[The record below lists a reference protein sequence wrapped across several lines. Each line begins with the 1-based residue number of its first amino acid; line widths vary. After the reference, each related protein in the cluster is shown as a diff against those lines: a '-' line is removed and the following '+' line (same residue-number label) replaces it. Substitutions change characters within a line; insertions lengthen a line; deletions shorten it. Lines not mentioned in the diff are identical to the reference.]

1 VTGAACVIGLGSM
14 GYGAAVSLLRAGIDV
29 RGVDIRAEARE
40 RFQRAGGSAGASP
53 AEGAT
58 GAGIIFTFVV
68 NAEQTDEVLFGP
80 AGAAATLS
88 PGSVVAACATVAPAY
103 AEELGRR
110 LAAMG
115 LLMLDAPVS
124 GGAARAAKGDVTV
137 MASGAPQA
145 FAKAE
150 PFLRA
155 VAGRVYTL
163 GDAPGI
169 GSRVKMINQLL
180 AGVHI
185 AAAAE
190 AMALGIGTGADP
202 RQLYEVIVN
211 SAGSSWMFQ
220 DRVPH
225 VLAGDYTPRSAVNI
239 FVKDLGIVVE
249 AGRAAGLPLP
259 MAEAAYRLFTTARD
273 QGLGGEDDAAV
284 IKVYAANG
292 RVALPSPDKPA
303 G

>member
-1 VTGAACVIGLGSM
+1 MASTACVIGLGSM
-14 GYGAAVSLLRAGIDV
+14 GYGAAVSLLRAGIEV
-29 RGVDIRAEARE
+29 RGVDVRAEARE
-40 RFQRAGGSAGASP
+40 RFRGAGGATVPSP
-53 AEGAT
+53 AEGAVGT
-58 GAGIIFTFVV
+58 EIVFTFVV
-68 NAEQTDEVLFGP
+68 NADQTEAVLFGP
-80 AGAAATLS
+80 AGAAAKLS

-124 GGAARAAKGDVTV
+124 GGVARAAKGDLTV

-150 PFLRA
+150 RFLRA
-155 VAGRVYTL
+155 IAGRVYRL

-225 VLAGDYTPRSAVNI
+225 MLAGDYSPRSAVNI

-249 AGRAAGLPLP
+249 AGRAAGLQLP
-259 MAEAAYRLFTTARD
+259 MAEAAYRLFAAARD

-284 IKVYAANG
+284 IKVYAAEG
-292 RVALPSPDKPA
+292 RVALPAPDRPVD
-303 G
+303 

>member
-1 VTGAACVIGLGSM
+1 MTGVACVIGLGSM
-14 GYGAAVSLLRAGIDV
+14 GYGAAISLLRAGIDV

-53 AEGAT
+53 AEGAA
-58 GAGIIFTFVV
+58 GAGIVFTFVV

-80 AGAAATLS
+80 AGAAAQLS
-88 PGSVVAACATVAPAY
+88 PESVVAACATVAPAY
-103 AEELGRR
+103 AEGLGRR
-110 LAAMG
+110 LGAMG

-124 GGAARAAKGDVTV
+124 GGAAKAAKGDVTV
-137 MASGAPQA
+137 MASGMPQA
-145 FAKAE
+145 FAKAD

-155 VAGRVYTL
+155 IAGRVYRL

-190 AMALGIGTGADP
+190 AMALGIRMGADP

-211 SAGSSWMFQ
+211 AAGSSWMFQ

-225 VLAGDYTPRSAVNI
+225 VLAGDYTPRSAVKI

-259 MAEAAYRLFTTARD
+259 MAEAAYRLFTAARD

-284 IKVYAANG
+284 IKVYAASG
-292 RVALPSPDKPA
+292 RIALPSPGKPA